1 MTATA
6 TTTAGSLRRDVKVM
20 GLVGAAH
27 WASHFFQ
34 LVLPALFL
42 FLRDEFAVSYAELG
56 LLTTLLYGASGLAQT
71 PAGFFVDRFGA
82 RRVLLSGLTLA
93 SLATIGF
100 GLVPN
105 YWMLLP
111 LSVLAGMGN
120 SVFHP
125 ADLAILTAKV
135 SPHRLGR
142 GYATHALCG
151 NLGWAA
157 APILM
162 IGLAQIWDWRVA
174 IITAGLLGLAI
185 VAALLIWGG
194 DLDDGTDAAPAAGTA
209 NAANAPNTTA
219 AANIP
224 IGRLMDNVRLLMST
238 TIISCFLYFA
248 FLAAALI
255 GIQNFGIPAMVDM
268 FGLSMADAGRGVT
281 GFLLGTAGGILIGGI
296 AADRT
301 DRHDRIAIAGM
312 TAAALFMLYIAA
324 ADLTPATVLIL
335 LIFAGAAS
343 GITTPSRDM
352 LVRAATPRGASGR
365 VFGFVYSGLDLGSA
379 FVPLVLG
386 WALDQGHPEAVFYSV
401 AGFLAITVL
410 TVIQVRRQVVAA

>member
-1 MTATA
+1 MTAPA
-6 TTTAGSLRRDVKVM
+6 SSLGRDIKVM

-42 FLRDEFAVSYAELG
+42 FLRDEFQVSYAALG

-71 PAGFFVDRFGA
+71 PAGFLVDRLGA

-93 SLATIGF
+93 SLSTIGF
-100 GLVPN
+100 GLVQS
-105 YWMLLP
+105 YWLLLP
-111 LSVLAGMGN
+111 LSVLAGLGN

-125 ADLAILTAKV
+125 ADLAILTSKISA
-135 SPHRLGR
+135 HRIGR

-162 IGLAQIWDWRVA
+162 IGLAQAWDWRVA
-174 IITAGLLGLAI
+174 IISAGCLGLVI
-185 VAALLIWGG
+185 VAAFVIWGD
-194 DLDDGTDAAPAAGTA
+194 DLEDAPAQSA
-209 NAANAPNTTA
+209 NTESGGK
-219 AANIP
+219 IP
-224 IGRLMDNVRLLMST
+224 TGRLADNVRLLFST

-248 FLAAALI
+248 FLSAALI

-268 FGLSMADAGRGVT
+268 FELSLAEAGRGVT
-281 GFLLGTAGGILIGGI
+281 GFLLGTAGGIFIGGI

-312 TAAALFMLYIAA
+312 TTAALFMAYIASTELA
-324 ADLTPATVLIL
+324 AATVLTL
-335 LIFAGAAS
+335 LVFAGAAS

-379 FVPLVLG
+379 LIPLALG
-386 WALDQGHPEAVFYSV
+386 WALDQGRPDAVFYSV

-410 TVIQVRRQVVAA
+410 TVIQVRRQVAAA

>member
-1 MTATA
+1 
-6 TTTAGSLRRDVKVM
+6 M

-42 FLRDEFAVSYAELG
+42 FLRDEFQVSFAALG

-71 PAGFFVDRFGA
+71 PAGFLVDRFGA
-82 RRVLLSGLTLA
+82 RRVLLSGLALTSVATLA
-93 SLATIGF
+93 C
-100 GLVPN
+100 GLVGN
-105 YWMLLP
+105 YWLLLP
-111 LSVLAGMGN
+111 LAILAGLGN

-135 SPHRLGR
+135 STHRLGR

-162 IGLAQIWDWRVA
+162 IGLAEAWNWRAA
-174 IITAGLLGLAI
+174 IIVAGLMGLAI
-185 VAALLIWGG
+185 VAAFLIWGG
-194 DLDDGTDAAPAAGTA
+194 DLEDQSRSTSTSAADEK
-209 NAANAPNTTA
+209 
-219 AANIP
+219 IP
-224 IGRLMDNVRLLMST
+224 MGRLMDNVRLLFST
-238 TIISCFLYFA
+238 TIVSCFLYFA

-255 GIQNFGIPAMVDM
+255 GVQNFGIPAMVEL
-268 FGLSMADAGRGVT
+268 FHITQAEAARGVT
-281 GFLLGTAGGILIGGI
+281 GFLLGTAGGIFIGGI

-301 DRHDRIAIAGM
+301 TRHDRIAIAGM
-312 TAAALFMLYIAA
+312 TIAALFMLYIAMA
-324 ADLTPATVLIL
+324 ELHAGAVLAL
-335 LIFAGAAS
+335 LVLAGAAS

-379 FVPLVLG
+379 LIPLALG
-386 WALDQGHPEAVFYSV
+386 WALDLGRPDAIFFTV

>member
-71 PAGFFVDRFGA
+71 PAGFFVDRLGA
-82 RRVLLSGLTLA
+82 RRVLLSGLTLT

-194 DLDDGTDAAPAAGTA
+194 DLDDGTDAAPAAGIA
-209 NAANAPNTTA
+209 NAVNAPNTTA